1 MKLTFKTFLWSMLT
15 AMLVACTPASKQD
28 RTQYLTVSVAC
39 DETFRPIMEQEMRAF
54 HAKYP
59 EAIMDTLFLP
69 ETDAL
74 NLVLQDSFRMVI
86 STRQFNEQEKQY
98 LMDKFRLVVESQPFA
113 YDAIALIIN
122 KQNTDSLLSVN
133 ELRSI
138 LTGKLTQWN
147 EIQHAQTKGAIEVVF
162 DNENSSTVRFLRDSL
177 CGGTELKGNLKTA
190 HSNKNVIDY
199 VRQTRNAI
207 GIIGVDWIRNPED
220 TTNLTFDDHV
230 RVMSVSHS
238 AVTTESNSARTIL
251 HCHQGLSLDTHIVHF
266 FHRTLSAGTQQELLL
281 LPDRHRGPAHHYQVF
296 TTAAHRA
303 RPGAACGHHRLKQ
316 IIKKE
321 YK

>member
-238 AVTTESNSARTIL
+238 AVTTESNSFQPVQYYIATKDYPLI
-251 HCHQGLSLDTHIVHF
+251 
-266 FHRTLSAGTQQELLL
+266 RTLYISSIEPYPQALNRNFYFYLTDTEGQLIITKSSQL
-281 LPDRHRGPAHHYQVF
+281 LPIVPVQVRRVDI
-296 TTAAHRA
+296 TD
-303 RPGAACGHHRLKQ
+303 
-316 IIKKE
+316 
-321 YK
+321 